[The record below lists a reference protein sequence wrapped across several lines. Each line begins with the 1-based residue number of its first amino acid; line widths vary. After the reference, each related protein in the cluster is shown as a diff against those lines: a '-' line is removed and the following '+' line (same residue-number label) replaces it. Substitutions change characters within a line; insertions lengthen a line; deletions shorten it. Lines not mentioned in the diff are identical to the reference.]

1 MRPYQ
6 NYQRIDVSTAEPI
19 KIVILLYEGAIKNL
33 NIATRVLPTDAD
45 EASVKI
51 NKTLAIINY
60 LRNAL
65 DHEQGGE
72 ISANLE
78 RLYDY
83 MRDRLAEANIRKESD
98 KLGEVIGL
106 LQILLEGW
114 RGVASNASTMTAG
127 DIGDMAPSA
136 SRLSMVVG

>member
-83 MRDRLAEANIRKESD
+83 MRDRLAEANIRKETD

-127 DIGDMAPSA
+127 DIGEMAPSA